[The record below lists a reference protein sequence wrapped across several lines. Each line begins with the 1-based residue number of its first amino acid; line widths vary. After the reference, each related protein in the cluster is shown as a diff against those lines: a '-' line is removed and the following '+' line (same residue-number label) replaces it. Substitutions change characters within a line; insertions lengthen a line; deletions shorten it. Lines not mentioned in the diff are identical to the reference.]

1 MSNEKRIDIQID
13 TQSKIEKAG
22 KVSEFSESKKV
33 CLNPGLL
40 GHIFGSAEYA
50 PTNISGMTLIFVL
63 VICAIVNSMQLWQT
77 IVPII
82 TVILGYMFG
91 KNQK

>member
-1 MSNEKRIDIQID
+1 MSNEKRPDIQID
-13 TQSKIEKAG
+13 NQSRIEQAG

-50 PTNISGMTLIFVL
+50 PTNISGMTLVFVL
-63 VICAIVNSMQLWQT
+63 IICTIVNSVQLWQ
-77 IVPII
+77 IIAPII